1 MLVIFFIQKIPHY
14 SVIHPGFQLERDLG
28 VFLNKSKFFYEYNS
42 CIFKNKNLANVIFT
56 VSSAFDILKW
66 WRAMKH
72 SRALTEWNATGC
84 RQQCFLVHRTC
95 SSMYAVIFELLSK
108 KHVFLE
114 SHYFLFFI
122 LACEINNERFI
133 TCNRTLQF

>member
-1 MLVIFFIQKIPHY
+1 MLVIFFIPKIPHD

-28 VFLNKSKFFYEYNS
+28 VFLNKSKFFHEYNS
-42 CIFKNKNLANVIFT
+42 CIFKNRNLANVIFT

-108 KHVFLE
+108 NEFGISL
-114 SHYFLFFI
+114 FLFFI
-122 LACEINNERFI
+122 LACEINNERCI